1 VGAVD
6 VARHRGSALGR
17 QALRHYADTVT
28 TGRDDDALSWDGD
41 DDPTLDV
48 GASAETDADEPQSEL
63 EAAAEPEA
71 PAATGLPKGYTAVG
85 KGSERVASADSASRG
100 GNGTA
105 SDPSSDADA
114 LVAERRPMGNGALV
128 TFGVLGG
135 VYALYAIGWIIGG
148 LRLQGRAQYL
158 VLDVMYQGSL
168 WLAVLAPVLWFAT
181 TFLLTRRSRLWVRF
195 VWLAAGV
202 VLLLPWPFVMIG
214 AIGQ

>member
-1 VGAVD
+1 M
-6 VARHRGSALGR
+6 
-17 QALRHYADTVT
+17 T
-28 TGRDDDALSWDGD
+28 TGRDDDALTWDGD

-48 GASAETDADEPQSEL
+48 GATAGSDPAP
-63 EAAAEPEA
+63 EAAARRSAPE
-71 PAATGLPKGYTAVG
+71 LPSGYTAVG
-85 KGSERVASADSASRG
+85 KGSETIGA
-100 GNGTA
+100 
-105 SDPSSDADA
+105 ADA
-114 LVAERRPMGNGALV
+114 PDAASVDDESPSGDTVAAPRSLGNGALV
-128 TFGVLGG
+128 ALGVLGG

-181 TFLLTRRSRLWVRF
+181 TFLLTRRSRAWVRF
-195 VWLAAGV
+195 AWLAAGV

>member
-1 VGAVD
+1 M
-6 VARHRGSALGR
+6 
-17 QALRHYADTVT
+17 T
-28 TGRDDDALSWDGD
+28 TGRDDDALTWDGD

-48 GASAETDADEPQSEL
+48 GATAESDPA
-63 EAAAEPEA
+63 PEA
-71 PAATGLPKGYTAVG
+71 PARSSVPELPQGYTAVG
-85 KGSERVASADSASRG
+85 RGSDTVGAAAAPDAASVDDDAPAGGDTVAAPRS
-100 GNGTA
+100 
-105 SDPSSDADA
+105 
-114 LVAERRPMGNGALV
+114 LGNGALV
-128 TFGVLGG
+128 ALGVLGG

-181 TFLLTRRSRLWVRF
+181 TFLLTRRSRAWVRF
-195 VWLAAGV
+195 AWLAAGV